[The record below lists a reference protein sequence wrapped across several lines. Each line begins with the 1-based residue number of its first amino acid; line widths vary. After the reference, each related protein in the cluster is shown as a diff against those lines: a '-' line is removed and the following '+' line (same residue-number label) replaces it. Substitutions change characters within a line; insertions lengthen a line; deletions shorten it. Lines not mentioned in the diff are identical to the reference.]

1 MDARDI
7 ESIEQELQR
16 RCAMYY
22 DDPVSWAYWAFDW
35 GHGELAGIDGLD
47 PWQEEELRALGEA
60 IKDRA
65 FNGVDPVVPIR
76 SAVSS
81 GHGIGKSALVAILIL
96 FIMSTRPHAKGTVT
110 ANTGDQL
117 RTKTWGELAKWKNRC
132 IVGHWFELNSGKGSL
147 SLYHPAY
154 NETWRVDAVTC
165 REENSEAF
173 AGQHN
178 MNSTS
183 FYIFDEASA
192 VPDVIWEVAE
202 GGLTDGEPMFFA
214 FGNPTRNTGEFKKKF
229 SDSRWRTK
237 QVDSRTVRWT
247 NKALLNEWA
256 EVHGEDSDFFR
267 VRVRGVFPRAS
278 DLQYFP
284 TDVVSAARKRPVP
297 LGLRGE
303 PLVCGLDYARG
314 GSDKCVIQFRRGR
327 DARTFDRYEIPAE
340 KSRDSMKV
348 AAMIATVLDRHR
360 PDICFGDVGSM
371 GGPINDRLRQLGY
384 NVVDVGFGHRAEE
397 DSKFADRTSEM
408 SSRLLEW
415 MQSGG
420 ALPDVEELE
429 EDLTNREF
437 TFDSKDRLL
446 MESKRHM
453 KQRIGRSPD
462 DMDAMLLTFAS
473 KTAVNLLKL
482 NAEDED
488 DLFPYAGEPAKVRRY
503 EPF

>member
-1 MDARDI
+1 MDPKDLAA
-7 ESIEQELQR
+7 IEQELQR

-22 DDPVSWAYWAFDW
+22 DDPVAWAYWAFDW
-35 GHGELAGIDGLD
+35 GHGQLAGIDKMD
-47 PWQEEELRALGEA
+47 PWQEEELRALAEG
-60 IKDRA
+60 IKLRA
-65 FNGVDPVVPIR
+65 FNGVDPVVPYR

-96 FIMSTRPHAKGTVT
+96 FIMSTRPNAKGTVT

-117 RTKTWGELAKWKNRC
+117 RTKTWGELAKWKNLC
-132 IVGHWFELNSGKGSL
+132 VVGHWFELNSGKGSL

-229 SDSRWRTK
+229 GDSRWRTR

-247 NKALLNEWA
+247 NKVLLKEW
-256 EVHGEDSDFFR
+256 EDVHGEDSDFYR

-278 DLQYFP
+278 DMQYFP
-284 TDVVSAARKRPVP
+284 SDVVGRARKGFVP
-297 LGLRGE
+297 FSLPGE
-303 PLVCGLDYARG
+303 PLICGLDYARG
-314 GSDKCVIQFRRGR
+314 GSDKCVVQFRRGR
-327 DARTFDRYEIPAE
+327 DARSFTRYEISAE
-340 KSRDSMKV
+340 NSRDSMKV
-348 AAMIATVLDRHR
+348 AAKIAMVLDRHR

-371 GGPINDRLRQLGY
+371 GGPINDRLRQLGH
-384 NVVDVGFGHRAEE
+384 NVIDVGFGHRAEE
-397 DSKFADRTSEM
+397 EAKYADRTSEM
-408 SSRLLEW
+408 SARLLQW

-420 ALPDVEELE
+420 AIPDLEMLE

-437 TFDSKDRLL
+437 SHDSKDRLI

-453 KQRIGRSPD
+453 KARIGRSPD
-462 DMDAMLLTFAS
+462 DMDALLLTFAS
-473 KTAVNLLKL
+473 KTVETMISANM
-482 NAEDED
+482 EDVHED
-488 DLFPYAGEPAKVRRY
+488 FNNSYSSGRVGRY